1 MKNSSLETARMLI
14 YEVISETNKIDEIDK
29 LELLINLRQFL
40 EPKEYRK
47 NIKILSKEKHNGKN
61 IKRRNGD

>member
-14 YEVISETNKIDEIDK
+14 IETISETNRIDEIDK

-47 NIKILSKEKHNGKN
+47 NVKVLEKHRK
-61 IKRRNGD
+61 K